1 MRIRIRPSSGPTFTV
16 QAVLDTGAA
25 ISYFDRALLPPLGI
39 TDVTTGRPIDLR
51 AASGER
57 STGYVHSVNIEFVG
71 HPMTIPVAF
80 CPDWPEGTDNLLGME
95 GFFEQLRAAFE
106 HRARRFYHAIH

>member
-39 TDVTTGRPIDLR
+39 TDVTAGRPIDLR